1 MRSSQSPT
9 TAATGHTGPTGWR
22 TPYVVFVA
30 LVMALTGW
38 LALQEGLT
46 RYLPQLR
53 HTPDAA
59 TLRAQAQALREHPT
73 PEQTAAYSAE
83 LAALSRVTDARRF
96 TDSALVEHGLYLA
109 HMPRF
114 NRGLLTGH
122 ILLGV
127 CCMLFGG
134 LQFWPGLRQRH
145 MRLHRAV
152 GGLYVVTAPVSVLL
166 SLVYLTQTPPE
177 HLYTRLTGYVALWLF
192 GLGALA
198 AIALAMVALRRRCI
212 HEHMGWMALSFS
224 CLMVA
229 PMLRLNWV
237 FMAWLLPH
245 IDQETLNLVTLG
257 FMLPQCLL
265 IGHGLLLANRRA
277 QGPARPR
284 PMSAVAASAT
294 RRFLQATPLWW
305 ALAAGCAWLMLRHFV
320 AGQGLSS
327 VSMATALVPQ
337 ALAERE
343 AWAWAAAPWLGPAL
357 GLSTAAGMAW
367 ALHGFLVGLKAPGMA
382 ATQATHNRH
391 AMGTLGA
398 WAVAALSVVAGLSAL
413 GLGWQ
418 MGIAPDR
425 QWLQGGTFYTVHGVL
440 LLGLAGLLVRRLWWV
455 RPGQAAFVQ
464 ESLALLLAVLPAPAL
479 AAALL
484 QAASHLPL
492 PADLVASGHVQLL
505 ATAAGN
511 GLLALACIHAVL
523 GRATREHT

>member
-1 MRSSQSPT
+1 MSTRPPRTPHPT
-9 TAATGHTGPTGWR
+9 PTAPGGWR
-22 TPYVVFVA
+22 TPYVMLVA
-30 LVMALTGW
+30 LLMALTGW

-53 HTPDAA
+53 HTVNAA
-59 TLRAQAQALREHPT
+59 DLQAQAQTLRDHPS
-73 PEQTAAYSAE
+73 PANTAAYSAE
-83 LAALSRVTDARRF
+83 LAALSSVTDARRF
-96 TDSALVEHGLYLA
+96 ADSALVEHGLYLA
-109 HMPRF
+109 HMPRL
-114 NRGLLTGH
+114 NRALLTGH
-122 ILLGV
+122 IFLGV
-127 CCMLFGG
+127 FCMLLGG

-145 MRLHRAV
+145 MRLHRTV
-152 GGLYVVTAPVSVLL
+152 GGLYVVTAPLSVLL
-166 SLVYLTQTPPE
+166 SLAYLTQTPPE
-177 HLYTRLTGYVALWLF
+177 RLYTHLTGYVALWLF

-198 AIALAMVALRRRCI
+198 AIALAMVALRRRRI

-224 CLMVA
+224 CLLVA

-284 PMSAVAASAT
+284 PVTALAARAT
-294 RRFLQATPLWW
+294 RHFLQAAPLWW
-305 ALAAGCAWLMLRHFV
+305 ALAAGCAWLMLRHFA

-327 VSMATALVPQ
+327 VALATPLLPQ

-343 AWAWAAAPWLGPAL
+343 AWAFSAAPGLGLAL
-357 GLSTAAGMAW
+357 GVSTAAGLAW
-367 ALHGFLVGLKAPGMA
+367 ALHGFLRGLRAAGMSA
-382 ATQATHNRH
+382 RDTW
-391 AMGTLGA
+391 GA
-398 WAVAALSVVAGLSAL
+398 WAVAALSLVAGLSAL

-418 MGIAPDR
+418 MGIAPAR

-440 LLGLAGLLVRRLWWV
+440 LLGLTLLLARRLLWV

-479 AAALL
+479 AAVLL
-484 QAASHLPL
+484 QALSHLPL
-492 PADLVASGHVQLL
+492 PAAAIASGHAQLL
-505 ATAAGN
+505 ATASGN
-511 GLLALACIHAVL
+511 ALLALACIHAVL
-523 GRATREHT
+523 GQATREHT